1 MRRATTFDV
10 SPETLKHDILDTLYY
25 VIGKDP
31 EHAQPFDWMAA
42 LTRLTR
48 RYIANTWIQ
57 ATQSTYAYDRKRV
70 YYLSME
76 FMIGRI
82 IEDALRNTGLYEAA
96 SEALASHGVDMQAVM
111 ASEPDPAL
119 GNGGLGRLAA
129 CYMESMATLG
139 ISGFG
144 YGIRYKSGLF
154 KQSIDR
160 GWQVEEPDDWTN
172 GGSFWEFP
180 RSEVAYDIGFM
191 GTTRQ
196 RDKAVSWSPGET
208 VEAMANDFPIIG
220 WHGKSA
226 ATLRLWSARSKAPLN
241 MAAFDQG
248 DYLSAYRPKIM
259 AEAISQVLYPN
270 DSTEQGKRLRLSQEY
285 FFSAAS
291 IKDIIR
297 RYLTNHSDLRNLP
310 DKVTIQLNDTHPA
323 IAIPEFVRL
332 LMDEHGV
339 ALADAFAL
347 AQRTFNYTNHT
358 LLPEALETWH
368 VGLVGDLLPRH
379 MQLIYEINAHVL
391 SQRRSDTGNRDP
403 YLSDVSLIEEQGGG
417 FVRMGHLAFIG
428 SRRTNGVS
436 ALHSDLV
443 ESQLFRTLGTHF
455 PGKIT
460 NVTNGVTPRRWLNG
474 CNPGLAA
481 FVTDAVGEG
490 WQTDLDR
497 LRGLEAL
504 ADDAS
509 ALEQFAAVKR
519 ANKAA
524 LAAYI
529 ADEVGI
535 IVSPDALFDSQIK
548 RIHEYKRQL
557 LNVLHAIALYLDIK
571 DRGIRPVAPTVKIFS
586 GKAAASYTRAK
597 EIIRLMHGVAEKVN
611 SDPTVGDALK
621 VVFMPN
627 YRVTTAEM
635 IIPAT
640 DLSEQISTA
649 GMEASGTGNMK
660 FALNGALT
668 IGTLDGANVEIREH
682 VGAENIEIFGLTA
695 EEVHERR
702 LTGQCPSDLSNPLDM
717 KVRVL
722 DAIASGT
729 FGNDVAEAC
738 TGLINDLQL
747 HDYFL
752 VMADFDDYLAAQS
765 RVETSFQDQQAWT
778 RRTLLNTARMG
789 WFSSD
794 RSVTDYARYIWE
806 LPGESYGL

>member
-1 MRRATTFDV
+1 R
-10 SPETLKHDILDTLYY
+10 
-25 VIGKDP
+25 
-31 EHAQPFDWMAA
+31 
-42 LTRLTR
+42 
-48 RYIANTWIQ
+48 
-57 ATQSTYAYDRKRV
+57 RV

-82 IEDALRNTGLYEAA
+82 IEDALRNIGLYDAA
-96 SEALASHGVDMQAVM
+96 QEALAAHGVDMHAVM

-154 KQSIDR
+154 KQSVEK
-160 GWQVEEPDDWTN
+160 GWQIEEPDDWTS

-196 RDKAVSWSPGET
+196 RDKAVTWTPGET

-220 WHGKSA
+220 WQGKSA

-248 DYLSAYRPKIM
+248 DYLGAYRPKIM

-297 RYLTNHSDLRNLP
+297 RYLSNHSDLRNLP

-332 LMDEHGV
+332 LMDDHGV
-339 ALADAFAL
+339 SLGEAFEL

-379 MQLIYEINAHVL
+379 MQLIYEINARVL
-391 SQRRSDTGNRDP
+391 SQRRADAGNHDP
-403 YLSDVSLIEEQGGG
+403 YLSDVSLIEEHGGG
-417 FVRMGHLAFIG
+417 YVRMGHLAFIG

-436 ALHSDLV
+436 ALHSELV
-443 ESQLFRTLGTHF
+443 EGQLFRNLGTHF

-474 CNPGLAA
+474 CNPALAR

-490 WQTDLDR
+490 WQADLER

-509 ALEQFAAVKR
+509 AQDRFAAVKR
-519 ANKAA
+519 ENKVA
-524 LAAYI
+524 LARFI
-529 ADEVGI
+529 AQDVDI
-535 IVSPDALFDSQIK
+535 AVSPDALFDSQIK

-571 DRGIRPVAPTVKIFS
+571 DRGVRPIAPTVKIFS

-597 EIIRLMHGVAEKVN
+597 EIIRLIHGVAKTVN
-611 SDPTVGDALK
+611 DDPAIGDALK
-621 VVFMPN
+621 VVFLPN
-627 YRVTTAEM
+627 YRVSTAEL

-682 VGAENIEIFGLTA
+682 VGADNIEIFGLTA

-702 LTGQCPSDLSNPLDM
+702 LTGQCPTDLSDPLEM
-717 KVRVL
+717 RARVL
-722 DAIASGT
+722 DAIATGT
-729 FGNDVAEAC
+729 FGMDVAEAC
-738 TGLINDLQL
+738 TGLINDLTL

-752 VMADFDDYLAAQS
+752 VMADFDAYLSAQG
-765 RVETSFQDQQAWT
+765 RVETSFQNPVEWT
-778 RRTLLNTARMG
+778 RRTMLNTARMG

-794 RSVTDYARYIWE
+794 RSITDYARNIWD
-806 LPGESYGL
+806 LPEDSFGL

>member
-48 RYIANTWIQ
+48 RYIASSWIN

-96 SEALASHGVDMQAVM
+96 QEALASHGVDMHAVM

-144 YGIRYKSGLF
+144 YGIRYESGLF
-154 KQSIDR
+154 KQGIEK
-160 GWQVEEPDDWTN
+160 GWQVEEPDDWTS

-180 RSEVAYDIGFM
+180 RSEVHYDIGFM

-196 RDKAVSWSPGET
+196 RDKAVTWTPGQT

-220 WHGKSA
+220 WQGKSA

-248 DYLSAYRPKIM
+248 DYLGAYRPKIM

-339 ALADAFAL
+339 SLGDAFEL
-347 AQRTFNYTNHT
+347 AQKTFNYTNHT

-379 MQLIYEINAHVL
+379 MQLIYEINARVL
-391 SQRRSDTGNRDP
+391 TQRRADSGNHDP

-417 FVRMGHLAFIG
+417 YVRMGHLAFIG
-428 SRRTNGVS
+428 SSKTNGVS

-443 ESQLFRTLGTHF
+443 ETQLFRNLGNHF
-455 PGKIT
+455 PNKIT

-474 CNPGLAA
+474 CNPGLAR
-481 FVTDAVGEG
+481 FVTEAVGDG
-490 WQTDLDR
+490 WQTDLER
-497 LRGLEAL
+497 LKGLEKL
-504 ADDAS
+504 ADDAG
-509 ALEQFAAVKR
+509 ALDRFSAVKR
-519 ANKAA
+519 ENKIA
-524 LAAYI
+524 LAQYI
-529 ADEVGI
+529 RDEIGET
-535 IVSPDALFDSQIK
+535 VSPDAMFDSQIK

-557 LNVLHAIALYLDIK
+557 LNVLHAIALYLDMK
-571 DRGIRPVAPTVKIFS
+571 DRGEAPIVPTVKIFS

-597 EIIRLMHGVAEKVN
+597 EIIRLMHGVAERVN
-611 SDPTVGDALK
+611 SDPAVGDALK
-621 VVFMPN
+621 VIFLPN

-668 IGTLDGANVEIREH
+668 IGTLDGANVEIMEH
-682 VGAENIEIFGLTA
+682 VGTENIEIFGLTA
-695 EEVHERR
+695 EQVHERR
-702 LTGQCPSDLSNPLDM
+702 LTGQCPSDLSDPLDM

-722 DAIASGT
+722 DAIESGT
-729 FGNDVAEAC
+729 FGHDVAEAC
-738 TGLINDLQL
+738 TGMVNDLKL

-752 VMADFDDYLAAQS
+752 VMADFDDYLEAQK
-765 RVETSFQDQQAWT
+765 RVETSFQHKQDWT
-778 RRTLLNTARMG
+778 RRTMLNTARMG

-794 RSVTDYARYIWE
+794 RSVTDYARTIWN
-806 LPGESYGL
+806 LPEDNFGV

>member
-48 RYIANTWIQ
+48 RYIAHSWID
-57 ATQSTYAYDRKRV
+57 ATQSTYAFDRKRV

-82 IEDALRNTGLYEAA
+82 IEDALRNIGLYEAA
-96 SEALASHGVDMQAVM
+96 QEALSSHGVDMQAVM
-111 ASEPDPAL
+111 SSEPDPAL

-144 YGIRYKSGLF
+144 YGIRYESGLF
-154 KQSIDR
+154 KQSIEK
-160 GWQVEEPDDWTN
+160 GWQVEEPDDWTS

-180 RSEVAYDIGFM
+180 RSEVHYDIGFM

-196 RDKAVSWSPGET
+196 RDKAVTWTPGET

-220 WHGKSA
+220 WRGKSA

-241 MAAFDQG
+241 MSAFDQG
-248 DYLSAYRPKIM
+248 DYLGAYRPKIM

-310 DKVTIQLNDTHPA
+310 EKVTIQLNDTHPA

-339 ALADAFAL
+339 SLDDAFAL

-368 VGLVGDLLPRH
+368 VGLLGDLLPRH
-379 MQLIYEINAHVL
+379 MQLIYEINARVL
-391 SQRRSDTGNRDP
+391 TKRRADAGNRDP

-417 FVRMGHLAFIG
+417 YVRMGHLAFIG
-428 SRRTNGVS
+428 SQKTNGVS

-443 ESQLFRTLGTHF
+443 ESQLFRNLGNHF
-455 PGKIT
+455 PNKIT

-474 CNPGLAA
+474 CNPGLAQ
-481 FVTDAVGEG
+481 FVTDAVGDG
-490 WQTDLDR
+490 WQTDLER

-504 ADDAS
+504 SDDAG
-509 ALEQFAAVKR
+509 ARERFAAVKR
-519 ANKAA
+519 QNKTA

-529 ADEVGI
+529 ANEVDI
-535 IVSPDALFDSQIK
+535 QVSPDAMFDSQIK

-557 LNVLHAIALYLDIK
+557 LNVLHAVALYLNIK
-571 DRGIRPVAPTVKIFS
+571 DRGEAPIAPTVKIFS

-597 EIIRLMHGVAEKVN
+597 EIIRLMHGVADKVN
-611 SDPTVGDALK
+611 NDPAVGDALK
-621 VVFMPN
+621 VVFLPN
-627 YRVTTAEM
+627 YRVTTAEL

-668 IGTLDGANVEIREH
+668 IGTLDGANVEIMEH
-682 VGAENIEIFGLTA
+682 VGAENIEIFGLTT

-702 LTGQCPSDLSNPLDM
+702 MMGQCPSDLSDPLDM
-717 KVRVL
+717 KARVL

-729 FGNDVAEAC
+729 FGHDVAEAC
-738 TGLINDLQL
+738 TGMLNDLTL

-752 VMADFDDYLAAQS
+752 VMADFDDYLRAQT
-765 RVETSFQDQQAWT
+765 RVETSFKDPQEWT
-778 RRTLLNTARMG
+778 RRTMLNTARMG

-794 RSVTDYARYIWE
+794 RSVKDYARTIWN
-806 LPGESYGL
+806 LPEDNFGV

>member
-10 SPETLKHDILDTLYY
+10 SPETLKHDIVDTLYY

-48 RYIANTWIQ
+48 RYIANAWIQ
-57 ATQSTYAYDRKRV
+57 STQSTYAYDRRRV

-96 SEALASHGVDMQAVM
+96 QEALAAHGVDMETVM

-154 KQSIDR
+154 KQGIEK
-160 GWQVEEPDDWTN
+160 GWQVEEPDDWTS

-180 RSEVAYDIGFM
+180 RSEVTYDIGYR

-196 RDKAVSWSPGET
+196 RDNAVSWTPGET

-220 WHGKSA
+220 WQGKSA

-248 DYLSAYRPKIM
+248 DYLSAYHPKIM

-297 RYLTNHSDLRNLP
+297 RYLSNHSDLRNLP

-332 LMDEHGV
+332 LMDEHGIEF
-339 ALADAFAL
+339 ADAFEL
-347 AQRTFNYTNHT
+347 AQKTFNYTNHT

-368 VGLVGDLLPRH
+368 VGLMGDLLPRH
-379 MQLIYEINAHVL
+379 MQLIYEINARVL
-391 SQRRSDTGNRDP
+391 TQRRSDAGNRDP

-428 SRRTNGVS
+428 SKKTNGVS
-436 ALHSDLV
+436 ALHSNLV
-443 ESQLFRTLGTHF
+443 ESQLFRTLGAHF
-455 PGKIT
+455 PDKIT

-481 FVTDAVGEG
+481 FVTEAVGEG
-490 WQTDLDR
+490 WQTDLER
-497 LRGLEAL
+497 LRGLEAVV
-504 ADDAS
+504 DDSS
-509 ALEQFAAVKR
+509 ALDRFAAVKR
-519 ANKAA
+519 ANKSA
-524 LAAYI
+524 LSDFI
-529 ADEVGI
+529 AREAGI
-535 IVSPDALFDSQIK
+535 TVSPDGLFDSQIK

-571 DRGIRPVAPTVKIFS
+571 DRGVRPVAPMVKIFS

-611 SDPTVGDALK
+611 GDPTVGDALK
-621 VVFMPN
+621 VVFLPN

-695 EEVHERR
+695 DEVHQRR
-702 LTGQCPSDLSNPLDM
+702 LTGQCPSDLSDPLDM
-717 KVRVL
+717 KARVL

-729 FGNDVAEAC
+729 FGHEVAEAC
-738 TGLINDLQL
+738 TGLINDLKL

-752 VMADFDDYLAAQS
+752 VMADFDDYLTAQN
-765 RVETSFQDQQAWT
+765 RVETSFQDQRDWT

-794 RSVTDYARYIWE
+794 RSVADYARTIWD
-806 LPGESYGL
+806 LPEASYGA